1 MDQIEALRAV
11 VQAAREWVTSEDV
24 AADNALCVA
33 VTALEATIV
42 RKPAG
47 FVVTRTWG
55 ELLPGQFVR
64 TPRGEWW
71 EVTSSH
77 LDGDRQ
83 MVALRTPGGETGTF
97 PRDPA
102 GTVSARVRSTPGEVA
117 VDMLR
122 EAFGV
127 GVLDAPPWDTSDLH
141 REFAEAAKGT
151 ITEWCRRWPGS
162 DGGQFRARYFENGTV
177 EIERETD
184 TGFDRATVLFD
195 VTVTDAS

>member
-11 VQAAREWVTSEDV
+11 VQAARRWATSSGDDESDALQDAV
-24 AADNALCVA
+24 A
-33 VTALEATIV
+33 ALEATIP
-42 RKPAG
+42 RSSAG
-47 FVVTRTWG
+47 FVVMRTWS
-55 ELLPGQFVR
+55 ELLSGQFVR

-71 EVTSSH
+71 EVTSSR

-83 MVALRTPGGETGTF
+83 MVTLRTPGGETGTF

-127 GVLDAPPWDTSDLH
+127 GVLDAS
-141 REFAEAAKGT
+141 
-151 ITEWCRRWPGS
+151 
-162 DGGQFRARYFENGTV
+162 
-177 EIERETD
+177 
-184 TGFDRATVLFD
+184 
-195 VTVTDAS
+195 